1 MSTEFLN
8 LPRYVSLLKNL
19 RAVVFLDPNMGF
31 PLQEIKWLKRK
42 YRYRNVGVSESL
54 IMALKAEAKEFFL
67 RKPFEILKPPLLEI
81 ENFVRTILEIESEV
95 PAYIVESLILTS
107 CYVNALVVLGRDSFP
122 ILNPFVT
129 WTMRSTA
136 ELTEI
141 EVKRNLRIIGYS
153 IMDFYNENARQAY
166 AIIKEIAEKI
176 RKKEEFGEVIDELEK
191 FMERR
196 KKLAQNDG
204 EKRFWRLRQPGE
216 EKERIVIAYLD
227 IMPLISKILL
237 QKNSSKLINFID
249 KSTMNLSMALSLIP
263 TFILQL
269 E

>member
-1 MSTEFLN
+1 MSLKSVEIAMPSN
-8 LPRYVSLLKNL
+8 VWEKLLKL
-19 RAVVFLDPNMGF
+19 SRKTGF
-31 PLQEIKWLKRK
+31 TVEDI
-42 YRYRNVGVSESL
+42 
-54 IMALKAEAKEFFL
+54 IM
-67 RKPFEILKPPLLEI
+67 RGILK
-81 ENFVRTILEIESEV
+81 
-95 PAYIVESLILTS
+95 
-107 CYVNALVVLGRDSFP
+107 
-122 ILNPFVT
+122 
-129 WTMRSTA
+129 
-136 ELTEI
+136 
-141 EVKRNLRIIGYS
+141 
-153 IMDFYNENARQAY
+153 
-166 AIIKEIAEKI
+166 
-176 RKKEEFGEVIDELEK
+176 VIDELEK